1 MEKVLVVP
9 TSMIEPYLGKT
20 AFVYKNIDDIIGT
33 IQSNH
38 IYIDREYAEYSKEYK
53 QIIPYA
59 ILTNGNEIFL
69 TRRLKGQT
77 EVRLHGLFSFGLGG
91 HINPSE
97 EISENVI
104 LEGMKR
110 ELNEEVGLKN
120 IPDVKCAGIINDH
133 STDVSNYHIGL
144 VYCIH
149 VNEKI
154 AIKEVD
160 KMLGKWATEEEI
172 KERYEQ
178 LESWSQIA
186 WDSQERWK
194 I

>member
-1 MEKVLVVP
+1 M
-9 TSMIEPYLGKT
+9 
-20 AFVYKNIDDIIGT
+20 
-33 IQSNH
+33 
-38 IYIDREYAEYSKEYK
+38 
-53 QIIPYA
+53 
-59 ILTNGNEIFL
+59 
-69 TRRLKGQT
+69 
-77 EVRLHGLFSFGLGG
+77 
-91 HINPSE
+91 
-97 EISENVI
+97 
-104 LEGMKR
+104 
-110 ELNEEVGLKN
+110 
-120 IPDVKCAGIINDH
+120 
-133 STDVSNYHIGL
+133 SNYHIGL

>member
-9 TSMIEPYLGKT
+9 TSMIEPRLGKT
-20 AFVYKNIDDIIGT
+20 TFVSENIDDIIE
-33 IQSNH
+33 IIRANH
-38 IYIDREYAEYSKEYK
+38 IYIDRNYAEYSKEYK

-69 TRRLKGQT
+69 TQRLKGQT
-77 EVRLHGLFSFGLGG
+77 ENRLHGLFSFGLGG

-97 EISENVI
+97 ERSENVI
-104 LEGMKR
+104 FEGMKR
-110 ELNEEVGLKN
+110 ELNEEVGLKI

-144 VYCIH
+144 VFYIH
-149 VNEKI
+149 VNEDVVVM
-154 AIKEVD
+154 END
-160 KMLGKWATEEEI
+160 KMRGKWATDKEI
-172 KERYEQ
+172 NARYEM
-178 LESWSQIA
+178 LEAWSQIA
-186 WDSQERWK
+186 WDSQDKWK